1 MKSSF
6 IKLSVWIGLSAL
18 VACNDVDTPK
28 YDLQATPELAPLAQP
43 ALVLNEASSGFIAE
57 TFSWSS
63 GDYGFPAAPV
73 YTLEIDNRKDFPDPI
88 QLAESN
94 ADYVSVTVAR
104 LNMATLILDGQPG
117 EPCDLFVRVVAKL
130 TADHTVASSPRD
142 ITVTAYDEPIVYP
155 KLYVP
160 GNYQNWD
167 IAAAPVLQSY
177 RMNNRYEGY
186 VDFVVA
192 GNPDAAVE
200 FKITTLPDWAQG
212 DQYGDGGPGRLKLD
226 GENISYTPQGY
237 YLMQVDLDK
246 LTYKLTPSE
255 PVPCTICTVRC
266 FLYILCYVCDGGG
279 NVALNGC
286 ASPAFLVK

>member
-28 YDLQATPELAPLAQP
+28 YDLQAAPELAPLAQP

-88 QLAESN
+88 QLTESN

-255 PVPCTICTVRC
+255 LVP
-266 FLYILCYVCDGGG
+266 
-279 NVALNGC
+279 
-286 ASPAFLVK
+286 

>member
-1 MKSSF
+1 M
-6 IKLSVWIGLSAL
+6 
-18 VACNDVDTPK
+18 
-28 YDLQATPELAPLAQP
+28 
-43 ALVLNEASSGFIAE
+43 
-57 TFSWSS
+57 
-63 GDYGFPAAPV
+63 
-73 YTLEIDNRKDFPDPI
+73 
-88 QLAESN
+88 
-94 ADYVSVTVAR
+94 
-104 LNMATLILDGQPG
+104 
-117 EPCDLFVRVVAKL
+117 
-130 TADHTVASSPRD
+130 
-142 ITVTAYDEPIVYP
+142 TAYDEPIVYP

-186 VDFVVA
+186 VDFVAA

-255 PVPCTICTVRC
+255 PVP
-266 FLYILCYVCDGGG
+266 
-279 NVALNGC
+279 
-286 ASPAFLVK
+286 